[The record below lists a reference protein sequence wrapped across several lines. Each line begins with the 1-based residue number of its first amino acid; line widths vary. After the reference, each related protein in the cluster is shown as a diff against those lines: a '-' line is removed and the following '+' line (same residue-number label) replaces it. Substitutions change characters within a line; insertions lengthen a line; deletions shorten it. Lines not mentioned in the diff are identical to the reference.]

1 MCYSTVTLNTVQLYS
16 TVGPHA
22 THSIGESVIAT
33 DSALLVSEKTKQAT
47 VCSWRYVPTNIDF
60 LRDEHRANMSQLIQ
74 TIFAIR
80 QHTQQCK
87 Q

>member
-1 MCYSTVTLNTVQLYS
+1 MHSS
-16 TVGPHA
+16 SEGVGA
-22 THSIGESVIAT
+22 K
-33 DSALLVSEKTKQAT
+33 DSALLVSEKTKQAR
-47 VCSWRYVPTNIDF
+47 VCSYRYVLTNIVF